1 VEFDLKYK
9 QKNKINKLNQ
19 CVNFNQNTGSDI
31 AQVIFFFFNKE
42 KQQQNKN
49 YIKKNKNT
57 LVFQDGGYQEW
68 GSGEIII
75 V

>member
-1 VEFDLKYK
+1 VKFL
-9 QKNKINKLNQ
+9 
-19 CVNFNQNTGSDI
+19 
-31 AQVIFFFFNKE
+31 FFFNKE